1 MTPEREAAL
10 RAWFDGTADD
20 LPYTGPHLEATR
32 RGRRVNPDDAWQDE
46 CRDLLAHVDHL
57 RTWPGLMETVR
68 SHFPEDVF
76 DGSSGDPGP
85 LLVVALREI
94 DRLKGEHNA
103 DLACLVATRDAV
115 ISAGDRDLA
124 AAIVAARVKGDAVV
138 AALDAERKAHA
149 ETRVGVIEIVKVA
162 RDEIEAWTSGMA
174 AEKARADALE
184 AKLAEEHHLH
194 SYTTARLENER
205 KCHAEAVAQARHDAE
220 AKLAALVECA
230 GWAAIEATDVVG
242 LGCQKEGRET
252 LRACLSDLSTAA
264 QAYRDRVRAE
274 ALTEAADGF
283 ADLVWCVD
291 CGLVRANDPEHDEE
305 HVTRDADADDLA
317 QHLRHMAIEKGGA
330 R

>member
-85 LLVVALREI
+85 LLVVALR
-94 DRLKGEHNA
+94 
-103 DLACLVATRDAV
+103 DLDA
-115 ISAGDRDLA
+115 S
-124 AAIVAARVKGDAVV
+124 K

-184 AKLAEEHHLH
+184 ARLASAEAAFAEMEIERDQARADRREEEHLCKVAEQNAEE
-194 SYTTARLENER
+194 
-205 KCHAEAVAQARHDAE
+205 AE
-220 AKLAALVECA
+220 AKLAALVSVAEEIDGA
-230 GWAAIEATDVVG
+230 QIGVLEDAEGEARAQATAALRG
-242 LGCQKEGRET
+242 LA
-252 LRACLSDLSTAA
+252 ACLSDLSAA
-264 QAYRDRVRAE
+264 ATAYRDRVRAE
-274 ALTEAADGF
+274 AFEEAATIADGHEP
-283 ADLVWCVD
+283 A
-291 CGLVRANDPEHDEE
+291 AI
-305 HVTRDADADDLA
+305 DAWR
-317 QHLRHMAIEKGGA
+317 LREMASEKGGA
-330 R
+330 K

>member
-184 AKLAEEHHLH
+184 ARLASAEAAFAEMEIERDQARADRREEEHLCKVAEQNAEE
-194 SYTTARLENER
+194 
-205 KCHAEAVAQARHDAE
+205 AE
-220 AKLAALVECA
+220 AKLAALVSVAEEIDGA
-230 GWAAIEATDVVG
+230 QIGVLEDAEGEARAQATAALRG
-242 LGCQKEGRET
+242 LA
-252 LRACLSDLSTAA
+252 ACLSDLSAA
-264 QAYRDRVRAE
+264 ATAYRDRVRAE
-274 ALTEAADGF
+274 AFEEAATIADGHEP
-283 ADLVWCVD
+283 A
-291 CGLVRANDPEHDEE
+291 AI
-305 HVTRDADADDLA
+305 DAWR
-317 QHLRHMAIEKGGA
+317 LREMASEKGGA
-330 R
+330 K